1 MELFDLIGYLVSFV
15 FGGAVGSLITLN
27 VTSRKTKQSNI
38 SVGKGDVVAGDKNG

>member
-1 MELFDLIGYLVSFV
+1 MDLIDLITHLASFV

-38 SVGKGDVVAGDKNG
+38 TVGKGDVVGGDKNG